1 VRLEDPREEA
11 AAGSDLLAGATFVIT
26 GTLAGM
32 SREQAEAEVE
42 ARGGKATGS
51 VSSKTAA
58 LVVGD
63 SPGQSKTSKA
73 ESLGVPV
80 IDEERFLAVLEKGLA
95 ALG

>member
-1 VRLEDPREEA
+1 
-11 AAGSDLLAGATFVIT
+11 
-26 GTLAGM
+26 
-32 SREQAEAEVE
+32 VE

-51 VSSKTAA
+51 VSSKTTA

-80 IDEERFLAVLEKGLA
+80 IEEGRFLVVLEEGLSALDQA
-95 ALG
+95 AG